1 MFEKQL
7 LDIKE
12 NNNTRAA
19 LVDIK
24 TGLKEDG
31 AVKAFKENPLYDI
44 MVFRALLRNEDAK
57 VRKNAALIMGM
68 INEPSCAD
76 DLMKAYMNE
85 DKLFVKSSYLTA
97 LKKYD
102 CSKYKDELINR
113 RDELENGCFDDAD
126 MKHISAELKELYSIF
141 PHSGLIKHKFHN
153 PAQPVE
159 VIFTTG
165 RDTVEAL
172 MGAVGEF
179 KDASAVKQIFC
190 GVSFKTKEIRAVSSI
205 RIYREMLFPVNGL
218 APSAKSEIASDIMS
232 GNLMHLLDEMHDDA
246 DRAFRFRVTS
256 KNDTADIASRIQAA
270 SGGRLINSPSDYE
283 IEIKLIASK
292 SGGYG
297 IMLKLHTWSDRR
309 FAYRRDY
316 VAASMKP
323 VNAAMMIYLVRDY
336 LKEGAQI
343 LDPFCGVGTVLIERN
358 KAVRASHMYG
368 IDTFGEAVAKARVNT
383 AAAGVNI
390 NYINRNFF
398 DFRHEYKFDEIIT
411 EMPDDTGVYDA
422 FLDKCA
428 ELLNEDGLI
437 IMLSKEK
444 NLIKKQL
451 RLSDKFSLLREFSF
465 NSKENLNI
473 YIIKG

>member
-1 MFEKQL
+1 
-7 LDIKE
+7 
-12 NNNTRAA
+12 
-19 LVDIK
+19 
-24 TGLKEDG
+24 
-31 AVKAFKENPLYDI
+31 
-44 MVFRALLRNEDAK
+44 
-57 VRKNAALIMGM
+57 
-68 INEPSCAD
+68 
-76 DLMKAYMNE
+76 
-85 DKLFVKSSYLTA
+85 
-97 LKKYD
+97 
-102 CSKYKDELINR
+102 
-113 RDELENGCFDDAD
+113 
-126 MKHISAELKELYSIF
+126 
-141 PHSGLIKHKFHN
+141 
-153 PAQPVE
+153 
-159 VIFTTG
+159 
-165 RDTVEAL
+165 

-232 GNLMHLLDEMHDDA
+232 GNLIHLLGEMHDDA

-343 LDPFCGVGTVLIERN
+343 LDPFCGVGTILIERN

-368 IDTFGEAVAKARVNT
+368 IDTFGEAIAKARVNT

-437 IMLSKEK
+437 IMISKEK

>member
-19 LVDIK
+19 LVDMK
-24 TGLKEDG
+24 AGLKEDG
-31 AVKAFKENPLYDI
+31 AVKALKENPLYDI
-44 MVFRALLRNEDAK
+44 RIFKALLENEDAK
-57 VRKNAALIMGM
+57 VRKNAALIIGM
-68 INEPSCAD
+68 IDEPSCAD

-85 DKLFVKSSYLTA
+85 EKLFVKSSYLAA
-97 LKKYD
+97 LKAYD
-102 CSKYKDELINR
+102 CSKYRDELINR

-141 PHSGLIKHKFHN
+141 PHSGLVKHKFHN
-153 PAQPVE
+153 PNQPVE

-165 RDTVEAL
+165 KDTVEAL
-172 MGAVGEF
+172 MNAVGEF
-179 KDASAVKQIFC
+179 KNAAGIKQIFC
-190 GVSFKTKEIRAVSSI
+190 GVSFKTTEIRAVSSI

-218 APSAKSEIASDIMS
+218 APSVKSEIASDIMS
-232 GNLMHLLDEMHDDA
+232 GNLMHLLEAMHDDA
-246 DRAFRFRVTS
+246 DKPFRFRVTS
-256 KNDTADIASRIQAA
+256 KTDTAEAAARIQAA

-283 IEIKLIASK
+283 IEIKLIPSR

-323 VNAAMMIYLVRDY
+323 VNAVMMVYLVRDY
-336 LKEGAQI
+336 LKEDAQI
-343 LDPFCGVGTVLIERN
+343 LDPFCGVGTILIERN

-368 IDTFGEAVAKARVNT
+368 IDTFGEAVAKARINT

-411 EMPDDTGVYDA
+411 QMPDDTGVYDD

-428 ELLNEDGLI
+428 ELLSEDGLI

-451 RLSDKFSLLREFSF
+451 RLSDKFSLVREFPF

>member
-44 MVFRALLRNEDAK
+44 MVFRALLGNEDAK

-232 GNLMHLLDEMHDDA
+232 GNLIHLLDEMHDDA

-283 IEIKLIASK
+283 I
-292 SGGYG
+292 
-297 IMLKLHTWSDRR
+297 
-309 FAYRRDY
+309 
-316 VAASMKP
+316 
-323 VNAAMMIYLVRDY
+323 
-336 LKEGAQI
+336 
-343 LDPFCGVGTVLIERN
+343 
-358 KAVRASHMYG
+358 
-368 IDTFGEAVAKARVNT
+368 
-383 AAAGVNI
+383 
-390 NYINRNFF
+390 
-398 DFRHEYKFDEIIT
+398 
-411 EMPDDTGVYDA
+411 
-422 FLDKCA
+422 
-428 ELLNEDGLI
+428 
-437 IMLSKEK
+437 
-444 NLIKKQL
+444 
-451 RLSDKFSLLREFSF
+451 
-465 NSKENLNI
+465 
-473 YIIKG
+473 